1 MLAFRGNVLNNMNSG
16 EIRFRHHTNTANR
29 TVLSRGNNHNHNHNN
44 DNNDW
49 SATNLYMR
57 LGRDNPHCRR
67 RRIYGELK

>member
-1 MLAFRGNVLNNMNSG
+1 M
-16 EIRFRHHTNTANR
+16 
-29 TVLSRGNNHNHNHNN
+29 SRGNNNNDNNHN

-49 SATNLYMR
+49 SATNVYMR